1 MNTPLWFSNL
11 TFWSA
16 QVALLVLAAALL
28 PRLLQLRQPRV
39 LLAYWRTLLAI
50 SLVLPII
57 QPWHRLPTVG
67 TMAIAPD
74 ITDGRV
80 IPASSPAVTHWHFP
94 GLQMVA
100 PMIGV
105 VILAGVAAR
114 FTMLLLGLL
123 KLRQFRQASSPIS
136 RFAEPSAVL
145 EEMRARVNTSAEF
158 RLSADV
164 DSPVT
169 FGFAAPLILLPE
181 RFPSMDARFQT
192 AIACHELLHVR
203 RQDWA
208 HHLAEEII
216 RAALWFHPAIAW
228 LIARVRLAREQVV
241 DLEVV
246 RLTEARKPYLE
257 ALLEFTAGSS
267 RIAAIPAPPFL
278 VERQLAERVALMLK
292 EVRMSRTR
300 LIASLTA
307 TSCCI
312 ALAIIVAVSTFP
324 LKAAP
329 IPAHSAHQDST
340 SHQQE
345 TLILQRIEVRHHGFS
360 DAVLKNAVVNDE
372 EMRTRQLAGRPT
384 VETPYD
390 EQKVDH
396 MKRAI
401 ADFWSER
408 GIVVEVRTT
417 LTPSPLSPRYAMLQ
431 FDVYKQTVLPGTLNG
446 GVSRGVPGGVALGIS
461 GSVAGG
467 VSDGINAGQGP
478 DSGVGSGIGGGVAG
492 EFSRRTS
499 IDIPTVDNSTI
510 WTDTVKRGPMLRQVR
525 GLGTLVRAEDSAGLV
540 ARIALPVVQTADV
553 RPNQTATI
561 DTRKGLVK
569 GHVNGINA
577 SSSDDTRTVYIALD
591 APLPQGAGADLP
603 IDATIDIEKLDNILY
618 VGRPVHAAANSTV
631 SLFKLA
637 NDGAEASRV
646 KVKLGRSSVNAIEV
660 LDGLKEGD
668 KVILSDMS
676 TYDNADR
683 IHLK

>member
-1 MNTPLWFSNL
+1 MNMPLWFSNL

-16 QVALLVLAAALL
+16 QVALLVLAAAFL

-50 SLVLPII
+50 SLLLPII

-67 TMAIAPD
+67 TMAISPD
-74 ITDGRV
+74 IANVRV

-94 GLQMVA
+94 SLQILA
-100 PMIGV
+100 PIVGV
-105 VILAGVAAR
+105 VILAGMAAR
-114 FTMLLLGLL
+114 LAMLLLGLL

-136 RFAEPSAVL
+136 LFAESSAVV

-158 RLSADV
+158 RLSFDV

-169 FGFAAPLILLPE
+169 FGFAAPVILLPE
-181 RFPSMDARFQT
+181 RFPSMHARFQT

-203 RQDWA
+203 RHDWA
-208 HHLAEEII
+208 YHLAEEMI

-267 RIAAIPAPPFL
+267 RSAAIPAPPFL

-307 TSCCI
+307 TAFCI
-312 ALAIIVAVSTFP
+312 ALAIILAVSTFP

-329 IPAHSAHQDST
+329 RPAQNPPQAGVTQGVSGGATGGVAHGIPDGVA
-340 SHQQE
+340 
-345 TLILQRIEVRHHGFS
+345 
-360 DAVLKNAVVNDE
+360 
-372 EMRTRQLAGRPT
+372 
-384 VETPYD
+384 
-390 EQKVDH
+390 
-396 MKRAI
+396 
-401 ADFWSER
+401 
-408 GIVVEVRTT
+408 
-417 LTPSPLSPRYAMLQ
+417 
-431 FDVYKQTVLPGTLNG
+431 G
-446 GVSRGVPGGVALGIS
+446 GVSGGVAAAPAGHSAGTGVSDGIS

-467 VSDGINAGQGP
+467 VSSTA
-478 DSGVGSGIGGGVAG
+478 
-492 EFSRRTS
+492 SR
-499 IDIPTVDNSTI
+499 DVPTVDNSTI

-540 ARIALPVVQTADV
+540 ARVVLPVVQTADV
-553 RPNQTATI
+553 KPNQTATI

-569 GHVNGINA
+569 SHVTGINA
-577 SSSDDTRTVYIALD
+577 SSSNETRTVYVSLD
-591 APLPQGAGADLP
+591 GPLPEGAGVDLP
-603 IDATIDIEKLDNILY
+603 IDVTIDIEKLDNILY
-618 VGRPVHAAANSTV
+618 VGRPVHATANSTI
-631 SLFKLA
+631 SLFRLA
-637 NDGAEASRV
+637 KDGAEAERV
-646 KVKLGRSSVNAIEV
+646 SVKFGRSSVNSIEV

-676 TYDNADR
+676 AYDHADR